1 MVLCDKCGE
10 KEATYEIT
18 IRDGVDILTKMLC
31 FSCYK
36 ASQNETIVDVKIL
49 K

>member
-1 MVLCDKCGE
+1 MVLCERCGQ
-10 KEATYEIT
+10 KDAGYEVS
-18 IRDGVDILTKMLC
+18 IRDGADISKSLLC

-36 ASQNETIVDVKIL
+36 AAQNETIVDVKIL